1 MLSQNYF
8 ICLVIST
15 PLKNISQIGSSFQL
29 LGKIKIMFQTNNQS
43 SSSFPVKYHLQA
55 TTIAGLIH
63 LQKTSARSLKNIKGK
78 RSLW

>member
-29 LGKIKIMFQTNNQS
+29 LGKIKAMFQTTNQIIICVS
-43 SSSFPVKYHLQA
+43 STWAKMVSIHRDVKEPE
-55 TTIAGLIH
+55 
-63 LQKTSARSLKNIKGK
+63 GK
-78 RSLW
+78 WFS